1 LPFFNVSGAFIVENS
16 FSEDFLLISHGVKIL
31 VSEFPAWVCC
41 RCLYNLFVLVDKV
54 GPLLNRGVSVKVLDG
69 FKLSCVQLGK
79 LRGTFLCCLQSLLS
93 FKLFQLLMF
102 ARFIHIG
109 FLEFVKHNK
118 LLGVEPLELDNNFC
132 ILLVNSLIVRDG
144 YIDAHAVELSLL
156 LLQESE
162 EIFELCS
169 FLLCCQLSDS
179 QLELDDQFKFVH
191 VSCADIQISFEHHV
205 EQVIHVL
212 EVIVI
217 PFVTLFKLLPVE
229 GLTLGGSVELLV
241 VHDKLF
247 FFREHVQLVTTEA
260 IDVVVKVESSEPPLL
275 VRNVVRSG
283 VDI

>member
-1 LPFFNVSGAFIVENS
+1 
-16 FSEDFLLISHGVKIL
+16 
-31 VSEFPAWVCC
+31 
-41 RCLYNLFVLVDKV
+41 
-54 GPLLNRGVSVKVLDG
+54 
-69 FKLSCVQLGK
+69 
-79 LRGTFLCCLQSLLS
+79 
-93 FKLFQLLMF
+93 M
-102 ARFIHIG
+102 
-109 FLEFVKHNK
+109 
-118 LLGVEPLELDNNFC
+118 
-132 ILLVNSLIVRDG
+132 RDG

-212 EVIVI
+212 EIIVI

-283 VDI
+283 VDIQRANEVCLRGQPSVTYHDLVDEVLYIISPGS

>member
-1 LPFFNVSGAFIVENS
+1 
-16 FSEDFLLISHGVKIL
+16 
-31 VSEFPAWVCC
+31 
-41 RCLYNLFVLVDKV
+41 
-54 GPLLNRGVSVKVLDG
+54 
-69 FKLSCVQLGK
+69 
-79 LRGTFLCCLQSLLS
+79 
-93 FKLFQLLMF
+93 MF

-109 FLEFVKHNK
+109 FLELVKHNK

-260 IDVVVKVESSEPPLL
+260 IDVVVKVKSSEPPLL

-283 VDI
+283 VDIKSANEVCLRGQPSVTYHDLVDEVLYIISPGS